1 MFAKPKQAMRPD
13 DLLRRRISD
22 FFGSAEIS
30 FSISAP
36 ESNFGDYATNAALVA
51 AKAQKQQPM
60 AIAEKLALLL
70 NNDPEIKKCFSEI
83 NAVKPGFIN
92 ARLSEG
98 YLLSV
103 LKSVN
108 EHPEAFGARPEKKEG
123 LVLVEYF
130 QLNVAKPPHIA
141 HLRSAVIGD
150 SLKRVFKAL
159 GYKTVSDTHIG
170 DWGTQFGILLWA
182 YKNLNGREQVKDNPL
197 EELNGLYVEA
207 NNLIEQNP
215 DIREKAKAEFAELEL
230 GDRENRKLWQFFIS
244 VSDKEFK
251 KMVSQ
256 LKLLPFEYHLG
267 ESFFEKLMPEV
278 LEKLGS
284 KGLLKTGETGERYVD
299 LEAYNLGR
307 FIAIK
312 TDRATTYG
320 LRDLAALYY
329 RYEILPKKEKA
340 ELLKNI
346 YVVDNR
352 QSHHLAQAFKVFE
365 LMNDHDAVKSV
376 HVDFGFMSLPEGAIS
391 TRKGNTISLE
401 KLLDEANRR
410 ALDIINEKNPG
421 LNKKEE
427 VAKMVGLGAIKYA
440 DLSHNRKQDLVFRW
454 DEVLN
459 FDGDTGPYLQY
470 THARLK
476 SILRRADI
484 NVKKVDYEKLGE
496 AEVKILRALVHFPE
510 IVERTAAEF
519 MPNILAK
526 YLYELA
532 SAANNFYHSA
542 PVLQEQNEDLKKLRL
557 AVVAGV
563 ATVLQN
569 GLYLLGIDAPE
580 EM

>member
-182 YKNLNGREQVKDNPL
+182 YKNLDGRNKVKDNPL
-197 EELNGLYVEA
+197 EELNELYVEA
-207 NNLIEQNP
+207 NKMMGENDELREQ
-215 DIREKAKAEFAELEL
+215 AKQEFVKLER
-230 GDRENRKLWQFFIS
+230 GDKENKKLWQFFVSIS
-244 VSDKEFK
+244 NKEIG
-251 KMVSQ
+251 KMVKR
-256 LKLLPFEYHLG
+256 LNLLQFEYELG
-267 ESFFEKLMPEV
+267 ESFYEDLMKEV
-278 LEKLGS
+278 LDKLEQ
-284 KGLLKTGETGERYVD
+284 KHLLKTGETGERYVD
-299 LEAYNLGR
+299 LEEFNLGR
-307 FIAIK
+307 MICVK
-312 TDRATTYG
+312 SDGGTTYG
-320 LRDLAALYY
+320 LRDLATLYY
-329 RYEILPKKEKA
+329 RYETLSKKERA
-340 ELLKNI
+340 ALAHNI
-346 YVVDNR
+346 YVVDTR
-352 QSHHLAQAFKVFE
+352 QTHHLSQVFKVFE
-365 LMNDHDAVKSV
+365 L
-376 HVDFGFMSLPEGAIS
+376 L
-391 TRKGNTISLE
+391 
-401 KLLDEANRR
+401 
-410 ALDIINEKNPG
+410 
-421 LNKKEE
+421 
-427 VAKMVGLGAIKYA
+427 
-440 DLSHNRKQDLVFRW
+440 
-454 DEVLN
+454 
-459 FDGDTGPYLQY
+459 
-470 THARLK
+470 
-476 SILRRADI
+476 
-484 NVKKVDYEKLGE
+484 
-496 AEVKILRALVHFPE
+496 
-510 IVERTAAEF
+510 
-519 MPNILAK
+519 
-526 YLYELA
+526 
-532 SAANNFYHSA
+532 
-542 PVLQEQNEDLKKLRL
+542 
-557 AVVAGV
+557 
-563 ATVLQN
+563 
-569 GLYLLGIDAPE
+569 
-580 EM
+580 